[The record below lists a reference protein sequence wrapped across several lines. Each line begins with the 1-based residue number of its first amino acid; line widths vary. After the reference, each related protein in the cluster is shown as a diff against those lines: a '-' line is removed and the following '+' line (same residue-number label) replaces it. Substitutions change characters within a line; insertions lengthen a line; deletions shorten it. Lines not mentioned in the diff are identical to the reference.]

1 MRKLKGLFAKR
12 EDIFKPRILSFREFC
27 QYVYEPSQ
35 RIKTLNLPENQKRDV
50 EGTIRDISSNTSLH
64 E

>member
-1 MRKLKGLFAKR
+1 MKKLKGLFAKR

-35 RIKTLNLPENQKRDV
+35 RIKALNLPEEERLELEETIERRKR
-50 EGTIRDISSNTSLH
+50 R
-64 E
+64 